1 MEALEFI
8 LANQAQFAVIFAA
21 MAALGGA
28 VVKITPTKK
37 DDEWY
42 EAIMRA
48 AGRRK

>member
-8 LANQAQFAVIFAA
+8 LANQAQFVVIFAA